1 MVNFAEN
8 FARRIVERLQGAGHV
23 AYFAGG
29 CVRDRLLGRLPKD
42 FDVAT
47 SARPEEVLKIFPR
60 GQQVG
65 AAFGVI
71 LLVEKAPAGGKRLQ
85 VEVATF
91 RTDGKYSDGRHP
103 DSVEF
108 TTAEQDAR
116 RRDFTCNGLF
126 WDPLAKGE
134 GEEQGK
140 LHDFVGGQ
148 ADIAAKILRAI
159 GDPEARFRED
169 HLRMLRAVRFAARL
183 GFAME
188 AATAGAIRRQA
199 PKIQSVS
206 RERVHDELAL
216 IVGHSTRAEAA
227 RLLEWTGLLKE
238 IWPKSLWEETVE
250 AREFAGLRK
259 LPAGADWVMALA
271 AMYWDITPP
280 ERRKTGAE
288 VADALREALLL
299 SNAERD
305 DVVWLLENLIKL
317 RNWETN
323 SKAALKHLLADARWP
338 RLEALFVHLSLEPTR
353 RADFETRMRTLQAD
367 GVAPTPFV
375 TGETLIKLGAVPGPR
390 FRRWLVELYD
400 RQLEG
405 ELKTGEEA
413 LAAARALVSRK

>member
-1 MVNFAEN
+1 MVNMAEN

-29 CVRDRLLGRLPKD
+29 CVRDRLMGRAPKD

-47 SARPEEVLKIFPR
+47 SARPEEVLKLFPR

-71 LLVEKAPAGGKRLQ
+71 LLVEKAPGGGKRIQ

-108 TTAEQDAR
+108 TTAEYDAR

-126 WDPLAKGE
+126 WDPLANGGAGE
-134 GEEQGK
+134 

-159 GDPEARFRED
+159 GNPEERFRED

-183 GFAME
+183 EFAME
-188 AATAGAIRRQA
+188 AATAEAIRRLA
-199 PKIQSVS
+199 ANIRTVS

-216 IVGHSTRAEAA
+216 ILGHSTRWDAA
-227 RLLEWTGLLKE
+227 RLLEWTELLKE
-238 IWPKSLWEETVE
+238 IWPAELWEEAEE
-250 AREFAGLRK
+250 AREFAGLRR
-259 LPAGADWVMALA
+259 LPTEADWVMALA
-271 AMYWDITPP
+271 AMHGDLAGG
-280 ERRKTGAE
+280 RRMTGAA

-299 SNAERD
+299 SNSERD
-305 DVVWLLENLIKL
+305 DLAWLLEKLENL
-317 RNWETN
+317 RNWE
-323 SKAALKHLLADARWP
+323 SWGKAQMKRLLADERWP
-338 RLEALFVHLSLEPTR
+338 RLEAM
-353 RADFETRMRTLQAD
+353 FEYRTLDPIVRRGFEARVRAMQAE
-367 GVAPTPFV
+367 GVAPAPLV
-375 TGETLIKLGAVPGPR
+375 TGDTLIGLGATPSPEFKG
-390 FRRWLVELYD
+390 WLEALYD

-405 ELKTGEEA
+405 ELRTTEEA
-413 LAAARALVSRK
+413 VAAAREMVNR

>member
-1 MVNFAEN
+1 
-8 FARRIVERLQGAGHV
+8 
-23 AYFAGG
+23 
-29 CVRDRLLGRLPKD
+29 
-42 FDVAT
+42 
-47 SARPEEVLKIFPR
+47 
-60 GQQVG
+60 
-65 AAFGVI
+65 
-71 LLVEKAPAGGKRLQ
+71 

-126 WDPLAKGE
+126 WDPLAKGDV
-134 GEEQGK
+134 GE

-159 GDPEARFRED
+159 GNPEERFRED

-188 AATAGAIRRQA
+188 AATAGAIRRLA
-199 PKIQSVS
+199 PQIQSVS

-238 IWPKSLWEETVE
+238 IWPKGLWEDAEE
-250 AREFAGLRK
+250 ARAFAGLLS

-271 AMYWDITPP
+271 AMYWDMTPP
-280 ERRKTGAE
+280 ERRRAGAE

-305 DVVWLLENLIKL
+305 DVAWLLDNLTKL
-317 RNWETN
+317 RTWETS

-338 RLEALFVHLSLEPTR
+338 RLEALFVHLSLEPVR
-353 RADFETRMRTLQAD
+353 HVDFETRMRALQAE
-367 GVAPTPFV
+367 GVAPTPWV
-375 TGETLIKLGAVPGPR
+375 TGETLIQLGAVPGPR
-390 FRRWLVELYD
+390 FRRWLEELYK

-413 LAAARALVSRK
+413 LAAARALVSKK